1 MSRLNKELGLLQ
13 GIALLATSLLGTG
26 IFVVPALAASS
37 AGIASLW
44 AWPLLILL
52 VLPVAFTFAQLGRRF
67 PHAGGAPHL
76 IGRAFGLRFERVSAW
91 LFLAVIPVGVPAA
104 LHIGVGFWQSVFAIT
119 PGQALAIQLG
129 TLAIILLLGQ
139 RPMRAS
145 GSLQAAIAVAI
156 VACIALIW
164 WAGDLPDASLPL
176 LNSAAPDWSRLP
188 TALAVMFWCFVG
200 IEAFAHLGE
209 EFRRPQRDFPLA
221 LLLGTLLA
229 GLVYW
234 ACSLAV
240 LNFGHYGDAQRDATS
255 LPDLVGQLFGE
266 RGRWLLALLGY
277 LACFASTN
285 VYLLGFARLL
295 WSLADEGKAPAGLA
309 RLNRHGV
316 PSRALLLIVA
326 CCALCSLASS
336 LLSLSVDE
344 LIRYANGNFVLIYL
358 LSMAAGW
365 VLLEG
370 LWRWLAG
377 LSVALCALVLVALGV
392 QALYALALLGVLVA
406 LHGRRPPRRAAATQ
420 G

>member
-1 MSRLNKELGLLQ
+1 M
-13 GIALLATSLLGTG
+13 
-26 IFVVPALAASS
+26 
-37 AGIASLW
+37 
-44 AWPLLILL
+44 
-52 VLPVAFTFAQLGRRF
+52 
-67 PHAGGAPHL
+67 
-76 IGRAFGLRFERVSAW
+76 
-91 LFLAVIPVGVPAA
+91 
-104 LHIGVGFWQSVFAIT
+104 
-119 PGQALAIQLG
+119 
-129 TLAIILLLGQ
+129 
-139 RPMRAS
+139 
-145 GSLQAAIAVAI
+145 
-156 VACIALIW
+156 
-164 WAGDLPDASLPL
+164 AGDLPDASLPL

-316 PSRALLLIVA
+316 PARALLLIVA